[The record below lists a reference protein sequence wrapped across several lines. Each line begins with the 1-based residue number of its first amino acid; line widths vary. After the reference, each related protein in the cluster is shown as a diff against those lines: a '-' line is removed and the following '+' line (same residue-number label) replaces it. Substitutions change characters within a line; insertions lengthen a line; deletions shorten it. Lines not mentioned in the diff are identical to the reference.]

1 LRSYVASLLS
11 RASEWLTPPLTKD
24 FGNNKKKS
32 TKRAKLIQT
41 ESEALKM
48 PSFQI
53 VSKNYAFAIA
63 I

>member
-1 LRSYVASLLS
+1 MASK
-11 RASEWLTPPLTKD
+11 WLTPPLTKD